1 MSDHRAAFVSSAS
14 QGSRG
19 RGHLVNV
26 TVLGAPRMLL
36 LQLPPPM
43 ISGDNEDEED
53 DSSDVEDLFR
63 DVIQGERESNGGVPI
78 SLHLHDGLELA
89 PLDDF
94 GSLQSLPD
102 VNAFA
107 RLSLS

>member
-63 DVIQGERESNGGVPI
+63 DVPI
-78 SLHLHDGLELA
+78 NLHLHDGLELA